1 MAMFK
6 KCDLKFAFLFA
17 IIFSLFVVHYS
28 FAQTSV
34 GAVGGKVQ
42 QAVSEHR
49 ASDDTATNPF
59 MSGEFPYKHPSLVTQ
74 AIALSA
80 MSLLPFI
87 MMLLT
92 SFAKI
97 SIVLALL
104 RNALG
109 TQQAPPNQ
117 VINGISILITLFIMF
132 PTGLKMWD
140 AAKPVVE
147 QRAPKNL
154 VSAEAAEFIVE
165 VADAAKEPFRD
176 FLKKNSSVQHHKRF
190 YQMAYRIAPPEYR
203 ANLSPDDFLTLV
215 PAFILSQVKGAF
227 EIGVLIYLPFFVID
241 LVTSNILLA
250 MGMMMLS
257 PVTISLPLKIFLL
270 VMLDGWTLLITG
282 LVETYR

>member
-1 MAMFK
+1 MFK
-6 KCDLKFAFLFA
+6 KYNLKLSLLFS
-17 IIFSLFVVHYS
+17 IIFSIVIVQSS
-28 FAQTSV
+28 FAQTSINSV
-34 GAVGGKVQ
+34 EGKVTSQ
-42 QAVSEHR
+42 VEDAEGG
-49 ASDDTATNPF
+49 DGDYATNPF
-59 MSGEFPYKHPSLVTQ
+59 MSGEFPYRHPSLVTQ
-74 AIALSA
+74 AIALAA
-80 MSLLPFI
+80 MSLMPFL

-132 PTGLKMWD
+132 PTGLKMWE
-140 AAKPVVE
+140 AAQPVVE
-147 QRAPKNL
+147 TRTPSKL

-176 FLKKNSSVQHHKRF
+176 FLKKNSSPQHHKRF
-190 YQMAYRIAPPEYR
+190 YHMAYRIAPPEYR
-203 ANLSPDDFLTLV
+203 SNLSPDDFLTLV

-227 EIGVLIYLPFFVID
+227 EVGVLIYLPFFVID

-250 MGMMMLS
+250 MGMMM
-257 PVTISLPLKIFLL
+257 
-270 VMLDGWTLLITG
+270 
-282 LVETYR
+282 

>member
-1 MAMFK
+1 MFRK
-6 KCDLKFAFLFA
+6 YNLKLSLLFS
-17 IIFSLFVVHYS
+17 IIFSVVIVQSS
-28 FAQTSV
+28 FAQTKIGSMGEGV
-34 GAVGGKVQ
+34 GSQVEEAK
-42 QAVSEHR
+42 SENVD
-49 ASDDTATNPF
+49 SATNPF
-59 MSGEFPYKHPSLVTQ
+59 MSGEFPYRHPSLVTQ
-74 AIALSA
+74 AIALAA
-80 MSLLPFI
+80 MSLLPFL

-132 PTGLKMWD
+132 PTGLKMWE

-147 QRAPKNL
+147 SRTPSNL

-190 YQMAYRIAPPEYR
+190 FHMAYRVAPEEYR
-203 ANLSPDDFLTLV
+203 SSLSPDDFLTLV
-215 PAFILSQVKGAF
+215 PSFILSQVKGAF
-227 EIGVLIYLPFFVID
+227 EVGVLIYLPFFVID